1 MPSSDTPS
9 SDVPSGAVPSS
20 PTVNVV
26 YKVTNKNGKKLPDT
40 GENKDNHAGAIAAAL
55 LAGGLGVTS
64 VIRKKK
70 SDD

>member
-1 MPSSDTPS
+1 M
-9 SDVPSGAVPSS
+9 
-20 PTVNVV
+20 NVV

-40 GENKDNHAGAIAAAL
+40 GEDKDNRAGVIAAAL